1 MLLDFSTFYLF
12 IFCLLYVLRTLSK
25 FGLSLFSNNPIPILT
40 SKNDLLFFGLSLSY
54 VITYIVKI
62 YHV

>member
-1 MLLDFSTFYLF
+1 MLLDFITFYAF
-12 IFCLLYVLRTLSK
+12 IFCLLFVFRLLSK
-25 FGLSLFSNNPIPILT
+25 FGLSLFSNNPVPLLT

-54 VITYIVKI
+54 VITYIVKL